1 MSTKGN
7 EKLEVEIA
15 VIGGGLAGLS
25 AALAASNSRRKT
37 VLVAPDQPS
46 SDGRTSALL
55 AENIRF
61 LKTLGVWQ
69 QASDRAAPLRTM
81 RIIDATGRLIRAPQT
96 DFRASE
102 IGLSEFGYNIENKYL
117 SQVLEAA
124 LRDVENLAREDA
136 LLDALELAQNGGSAR
151 LSLSNGRQIT
161 ADIVFAADGRK
172 SAARMALGI
181 ETRDWRYPQVA
192 LVGNL
197 SHRLPH
203 HDTSTEF
210 HTPTGPL
217 TLVPLG
223 DRRSSLVCVVDP
235 AQADRL
241 TALPIEKLNLELE
254 RRMESVLGEIRLEA
268 ELHRFPLSG
277 MIAKRFGA
285 GAVALI
291 GEAAHTFPPI
301 GAQGLNLG
309 LRDVKAAID
318 LISKHGSRTPSE
330 NFGDAYHRSR
340 IADISTRTASVDLLN
355 RSLFSEFLPV
365 QLVRSFGLL
374 AIGNLGPLRRLFMQE
389 GIDPGRSLSAGSRL
403 FKGKRRV

>member
-1 MSTKGN
+1 LSTKGDK
-7 EKLEVEIA
+7 KLEVEIA

-25 AALAASNSRRKT
+25 AALAASQSGRKT

-61 LKTLGVWQ
+61 LETLGVWQ

-81 RIIDATGRLIRAPQT
+81 RIIDATGRLIRAPQM
-96 DFRASE
+96 DFRATE

-124 LRDVENLAREDA
+124 LRDAESIVRVDA
-136 LLDALELAQNGGSAR
+136 LLDGLDVAQDGGSAG
-151 LSLSNGRQIT
+151 LSLSNGKQIA
-161 ADIVFAADGRK
+161 ADIVLAADGRK
-172 SAARMALGI
+172 SAARTALGI

-192 LVGNL
+192 LVGNF

-210 HTPTGPL
+210 HTQTGPF

-235 AQADRL
+235 AQADRFM
-241 TALPIEKLNLELE
+241 ALPIEKLNLELE
-254 RRMESVLGEIRLEA
+254 RRMESVLGEIRVEA
-268 ELHRFPLSG
+268 ELHRFQLSG
-277 MIAKRFGA
+277 MIAERFGA
-285 GAVALI
+285 GSAALI
-291 GEAAHTFPPI
+291 GEAAHAFPPI

-318 LISKHGSRTPSE
+318 LIAKHGFRTPSE

-355 RSLFSEFLPV
+355 RSLLSEFPPV
-365 QLVRSFGLL
+365 QLVRSFGLR

-389 GIDPGRSLSAGSRL
+389 GIDPGRSFSAGSRL
-403 FKGKRRV
+403 FRRKRRA